1 MNKIDELE
9 EDIKSI
15 SIQGAT
21 NIALATMEGVK
32 IAIND
37 GEKDTRKLKKI
48 GERLAYARP
57 TEPLAQNAVRFI
69 FLQENQTVDSYL
81 QRIEK
86 YQEMMKDAKEKMG
99 QNGINLIENGGLYMT
114 HCHSSTVVSMFLQ
127 ARKKGKNFSV
137 LATETRP
144 KFQGRIT
151 AVELLNSGIDVTLI
165 IDDVAESIIEGRL
178 KHVDKIFIGADM
190 LSQKGFINKVGSL
203 GISKAAKENNI
214 PIYSLSVLLK
224 YDPRPYSPVFLEE
237 RSGEEVWSDAPSELK
252 IYAPAFDFVKYDT
265 GVKIIC
271 EKGIFSGDSIEK
283 KAISLYPFIKKF

>member
-1 MNKIDELE
+1 MNKIDRLE

-21 NIALATMEGVK
+21 NIALATVEGIK
-32 IAIND
+32 IAID
-37 GEKDTRKLKKI
+37 SGEKDTRKLKKI
-48 GERLAYARP
+48 AEKLAYARP
-57 TEPLAQNAVRFI
+57 TESLAQNAVRYI
-69 FLQENQTVDSYL
+69 FPKMDQRVDFYL

-86 YQEMMKDAKEKMG
+86 YKSMIKDAKEKMG
-99 QNGINLIENGGLYMT
+99 QKCIDLIENGGVYMT

-137 LATETRP
+137 LVTETRP

-178 KHVDKIFIGADM
+178 KHIDKIFIGGDV

-203 GISKAAKENNI
+203 GISKAAEANNI
-214 PIYSLSVLLK
+214 PIYSLSILLK

-237 RSGEEVWSDAPSELK
+237 RSAEEVWSDAPKGLK
-252 IYAPAFDFVKYDT
+252 IYAPAFDFVRYDT

-271 EKGIFSGDSIEK
+271 EKGILAGEDVERE
-283 KAISLYPFIKKF
+283 AINLYPFIKES